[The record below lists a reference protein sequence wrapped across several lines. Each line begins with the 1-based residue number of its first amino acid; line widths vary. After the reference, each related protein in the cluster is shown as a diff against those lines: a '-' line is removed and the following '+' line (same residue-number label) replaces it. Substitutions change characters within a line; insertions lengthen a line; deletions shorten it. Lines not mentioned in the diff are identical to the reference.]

1 MDARAAEP
9 IARPVAPPPVA
20 GRAGVAGTVPSAR
33 ERLLCAASELFCHR
47 GFGAVGV
54 DAVVEAA
61 GTAKTTLYKL
71 FGSKEALVEAVLERE
86 GLAWREW
93 FIGGLDTG
101 IASPRERLDRIFPM
115 LRDWFAGERFYGCA
129 FINAVGE
136 HDKADDRMRDL
147 ALAHKRIVI
156 ARIRELLAE
165 AGASEPDRLSH
176 QVGILIDGAIVAALV
191 TRNAEVGTLAA
202 GALGCVLDR
211 HLGAARSAS
220 ARPGRVRRARS

>member
-1 MDARAAEP
+1 MDARVAEP
-9 IARPVAPPPVA
+9 ISRPVTSQPKGSA
-20 GRAGVAGTVPSAR
+20 GGQSAALPAR
-33 ERLLCAASELFCHR
+33 ERLLRAATELFCHR

-86 GLAWREW
+86 GFAWREW
-93 FIGGLDTG
+93 FIGGLDAG
-101 IASPRERLDRIFPM
+101 AGSPRERLDRIFPL

-136 HDKADDRMRDL
+136 HDKGDDRMRDL
-147 ALAHKRIVI
+147 ALAHKGIVI

-165 AGASEPDRLSH
+165 AGASEPDQLSH

-211 HLGAARSAS
+211 HLGAARLATSP
-220 ARPGRVRRARS
+220 ARTRRARG